1 MHSVAYVATLTQDC
15 SSMPPLPD
23 CYRLHHKYPA
33 ACPSCLLW
41 HAEMSIGTILSM
53 WLIVQVQRAH
63 QAVYCRNN
71 VMLFWVKIGMALL
84 KPGMGSFPHKHC
96 LFCYAA
102 TFNATIKLFFHVCF
116 FSTGY
121 PWQQCCSSGVTGTS
135 VISPL
140 SSVVS
145 SCHVENV
152 HQFAV
157 SGCSFEFHFLT

>member
-102 TFNATIKLFFHVCF
+102 TFNATIKLFFHVF
-116 FSTGY
+116 FFFNRLSVATVLFF
-121 PWQQCCSSGVTGTS
+121 WSHRNECDISSLISCQFMSCWKCSPV
-135 VISPL
+135 
-140 SSVVS
+140 
-145 SCHVENV
+145 
-152 HQFAV
+152 
-157 SGCSFEFHFLT
+157 CS